1 MSASEINTALLAA
14 LAALII
20 WAIRV
25 SYNVGAKLLEFE
37 IRYMGDHVTRAEHD
51 RLLLQVQR
59 LAEQQ
64 AALRQRLGLPPPGV
78 DAK

>member
-1 MSASEINTALLAA
+1 MNASEINTALLAA
-14 LAALII
+14 LAALVV

-25 SYNVGAKLLEFE
+25 SYSIGAKLLEFE
-37 IRYMGDHVTRAEHD
+37 IRYMADHVTRAEHD
-51 RLLLQVQR
+51 RLIREVQR

-64 AALRQRLGLPPPGV
+64 AALRQRLGLPPHGI

>member
-25 SYNVGAKLLEFE
+25 SYSVGSKLLEFE
-37 IRYMGDHVTRAEHD
+37 IRYMADHVTRAEHE
-51 RLLLQVQR
+51 RLIREVQR
-59 LAEQQ
+59 LAQQQ
-64 AALRQRLGLPPPGV
+64 AAFRQGGGLPPHNL
-78 DAK
+78 DIK